1 MFKLFYSIAL
11 IEINRPKEKVIDTK
25 CRLSFAFCNM
35 NEISE
40 DSLPLNCENIIELDL
55 TENNFNGSA
64 DLRFLMLFSNLET
77 LILVTF

>member
-1 MFKLFYSIAL
+1 
-11 IEINRPKEKVIDTK
+11 
-25 CRLSFAFCNM
+25 M

-40 DSLPLNCENIIELDL
+40 DLLPLNCENIIELDL